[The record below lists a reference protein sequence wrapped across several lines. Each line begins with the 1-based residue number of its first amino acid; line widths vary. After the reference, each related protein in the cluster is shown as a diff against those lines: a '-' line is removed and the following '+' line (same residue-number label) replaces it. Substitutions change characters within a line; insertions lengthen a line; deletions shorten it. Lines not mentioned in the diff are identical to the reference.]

1 MLGRLCRRSPGLPR
15 DLYPTPRPGR
25 RRRRG
30 RWTTGG
36 LQQPLLPGCA
46 HWACARRFCVL
57 HLPRGSGGGG
67 LSQILETVEQRRESD
82 VEVIIDAGAV
92 SCFREENVVCVLWC
106 MFLDLCL
113 GADHL
118 YRRMVT
124 TTSSR

>member
-67 LSQILETVEQRRESD
+67 LSQILETVEHRRESD

-92 SCFREENVVCVLWC
+92 SCFREEEIGRAS
-106 MFLDLCL
+106 L
-113 GADHL
+113 GKECGSGRWAEQ
-118 YRRMVT
+118 
-124 TTSSR
+124 